1 MSMMPRNLDLL
12 VGGQWTPSVSGAR
25 LDVRSPWDDALL
37 GSVPRATAE
46 DVHGAVGAACH
57 AAEAWRSLPPRGRER
72 LLLDVADRI
81 ERAGQVRLLEL
92 VIEEAGSTVSDARAE
107 IAYAADLLRAAAGE
121 ARRLYGDTFPNDRP
135 ERLSI
140 VLREPLGVVGVI
152 SPFNSPVALLTK
164 MLAFPLAAGNAV
176 VIKPSEHTSLTALE
190 LTRFFV
196 EADALAGLVNVVT
209 GLGDEAGRAL
219 VEHPRVDGI
228 AFTGSTA
235 VGRRIGAAAALRMAR
250 VQLELGGKNPVI
262 VLGDADPE
270 RAAAII
276 AQGAF
281 AHAGQ
286 ICMAGSRVIV
296 ERALVEPLTAALVR
310 AAESIHLGDRRDARS
325 LYGPLINDAAV
336 EKVTA
341 QLEGATARGARVLT
355 GGRPRTGRV
364 FAPTV
369 VRHVAPDCDLWREE
383 TFGPVVN
390 IAVARDLDDAVAM
403 ANDSAYG
410 LSAAVLTNDLQRGL
424 AAARALRSG
433 AVHLGMHPFQ
443 SNTLAPI
450 GGVGASGIG
459 RSGGKY
465 SIEHFTELKWISID
479 LGSPAGAAGRDAPK

>member
-1 MSMMPRNLDLL
+1 
-12 VGGQWTPSVSGAR
+12 
-25 LDVRSPWDDALL
+25 
-37 GSVPRATAE
+37 
-46 DVHGAVGAACH
+46 
-57 AAEAWRSLPPRGRER
+57 
-72 LLLDVADRI
+72 
-81 ERAGQVRLLEL
+81 
-92 VIEEAGSTVSDARAE
+92 
-107 IAYAADLLRAAAGE
+107 
-121 ARRLYGDTFPNDRP
+121 
-135 ERLSI
+135 
-140 VLREPLGVVGVI
+140 
-152 SPFNSPVALLTK
+152 
-164 MLAFPLAAGNAV
+164 
-176 VIKPSEHTSLTALE
+176 
-190 LTRFFV
+190 
-196 EADALAGLVNVVT
+196 
-209 GLGDEAGRAL
+209 
-219 VEHPRVDGI
+219 
-228 AFTGSTA
+228 
-235 VGRRIGAAAALRMAR
+235 MAR

-262 VLGDADPE
+262 VLGDVDPE

-296 ERALVEPLTAALVR
+296 ESALAVPLTAALVR
-310 AAESIHLGDRRDARS
+310 AAESIHLGDRRDPGV

-336 EKVTA
+336 DKVTA
-341 QLEGATARGARVLT
+341 QLADATARGARVLT
-355 GGRPRTGRV
+355 GGRLRAGRV

-390 IAVARDLDDAVAM
+390 VAVARDLDDAVAI

-479 LGSPAGAAGRDAPK
+479 LGSSLGAPAHHAAK